1 MNWPEMSKH
10 STDNEVEVLETRVDF
25 GQALQLAREQT
36 GISIEY
42 VSKELNLPE
51 ETVKAIEDSDMSR
64 LPPAAFVRGY
74 IRAYAKVIDF
84 DAEKLLRGFDVSVP
98 HAQEAELHPL
108 SSLPLETSSQ
118 TPLIRVVTGFIAIVA
133 MLVLVYGAYSYYSR
147 KSENM
152 EHAAEA
158 DTGKPQL
165 PPEAPLGIGRNA
177 RLEIGDLTAASNEE
191 AQAEYTLTEETAVA
205 DTVTEKENEEK
216 TQTLIMPVHVPVD
229 TARPEPAAQSPAAI
243 VPAVEQATGGDVLL
257 LEASAESWAEIKDA
271 TGKRKFYGL
280 LDQGRTRTLTGVAPF
295 DIFLGNAPA
304 VRVTLNDLTVDMTKH
319 TRSNNIAH
327 FKVSVEDGRARIN

>member
-1 MNWPEMSKH
+1 MNWPEMSENR
-10 STDNEVEVLETRVDF
+10 TDNEAEAVKTRVDF
-25 GQALQLAREQT
+25 GQTLLLAREQA

-42 VSKELNLPE
+42 VSEELNLPE
-51 ETVKAIEDSDMSR
+51 ETVKAIENSDMSV

-74 IRAYAKVIDF
+74 IHTYAKIIDF
-84 DAEKLLRGFDVSVP
+84 DDAKLLRDFDASVP

-108 SSLPLETSSQ
+108 SSLPHETSSQ
-118 TPLIRVVTGFIAIVA
+118 TPLIRVVTGLIAIIA
-133 MLVLVYGAYSYYSR
+133 MLVLVYGAFSYYSR
-147 KSENM
+147 KSEDM

-158 DTGKPQL
+158 DTGKLQL
-165 PPEAPLGIGRNA
+165 PPEAPLGIEGSA
-177 RLEIGDLTAASNEE
+177 RLEIGDLTPASDEE
-191 AQAEYTLTEETAVA
+191 TQGEYKSTEESTVT
-205 DTVTEKENEEK
+205 DTVTENETEEK
-216 TQTLIMPVHVPVD
+216 TQTLTMPVPVPVD
-229 TARPEPAAQSPAAI
+229 TARPEPVAQSPAAI
-243 VPAVEQATGGDVLL
+243 VPAIELATGGDVLV

-304 VRVTLNDLTVDMTKH
+304 VRVTLNNVTVDMTNH

-327 FKVSVEDGRARIN
+327 FKVSAEDGRARIN